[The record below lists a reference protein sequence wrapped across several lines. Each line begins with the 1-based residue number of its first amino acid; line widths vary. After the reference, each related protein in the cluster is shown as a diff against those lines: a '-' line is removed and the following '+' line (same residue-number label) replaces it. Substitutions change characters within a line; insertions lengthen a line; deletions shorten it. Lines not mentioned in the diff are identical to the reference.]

1 MSGAE
6 RAPRPSLLDLA
17 WRTVF
22 RFGFPIARLW
32 WRLTRP
38 HHEGAVVAVYV
49 GPALL
54 LVRSSYRS
62 GWHLPGGGVRH
73 GEVPETAARR
83 ELAEETGLTAAA
95 LHLAGSTCGD
105 WDGRRDRVYFFELR
119 LVDLPELRL
128 DNREVIDAKLMS
140 PDDLQNLTLT
150 GPLASYFTRSACA
163 KPDLSSCHD

>member
-6 RAPRPSLLDLA
+6 RAPRSSLLDLA

-22 RFGFPIARLW
+22 QFGFPIARLW

-38 HHEGAVVAVYV
+38 RHEGVVVAVYV

-62 GWHLPGGGVRH
+62 GWHLPGGGVQRD
-73 GEVPETAARR
+73 ELPETAARR
-83 ELAEETGLTAAA
+83 ELAEETGLSAAA
-95 LHLAGSTCGD
+95 LHPAGPACGD

-119 LVDLPELRL
+119 LVDLPELQL
-128 DNREVIDAKLMS
+128 DNREVIDARLMS
-140 PDDLQNLTLT
+140 PRDLQNMTLT
-150 GPLASYFTRSACA
+150 GPSAIYFARSACA
-163 KPDLSSCHD
+163 QTDPGPSSD